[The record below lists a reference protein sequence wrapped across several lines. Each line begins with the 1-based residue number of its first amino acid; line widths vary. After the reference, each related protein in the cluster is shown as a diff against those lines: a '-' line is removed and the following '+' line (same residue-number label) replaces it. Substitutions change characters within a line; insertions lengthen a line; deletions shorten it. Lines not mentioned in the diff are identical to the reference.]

1 MTLIVIEY
9 MVRIF
14 SLTFNYMNESNI
26 FVFSWC
32 SHNYEINGFVVT
44 ALTDLRLFVIS
55 FKKQH
60 GLKNLIGQ
68 SWQNLVIIDKVK
80 IVGNWL
86 NQKPSNR
93 DISLL
98 NFKAIP
104 YRKSLCELKPE
115 KTADAFSDR
124 FLNQNC
130 FLIWF

>member
-80 IVGNWL
+80 ILGNWL

-115 KTADAFSDR
+115 NTADAFSDK